1 MSFVVLMRLLEQLM
15 LEVQNLNFCN
25 TPHHFEHMDDLSH
38 PITKH
43 NLGLAHLD
51 FCNTP
56 HHFGHIH
63 VFRIVLEDKM
73 QTASM

>member
-25 TPHHFEHMDDLSH
+25 TPHHFEHMHDLSH

-43 NLGLAHLD
+43 NLGLAHLY
-51 FCNTP
+51 FWNTP

-73 QTASM
+73 QAASM

>member
-43 NLGLAHLD
+43 NLGLAHLY
-51 FCNTP
+51 FWNTP

-73 QTASM
+73 QAASM